1 MTANDWCRSHVVR
14 HGLPILLALAIA
26 CSSGCNALAARL
38 LTDGGSGV
46 VLQTVPPAAT
56 WVPSYVNVETGEPEP
71 GVRFVRTKMIW
82 NDVSGFDPSS
92 TFELDFILD
101 NYDASPLGPGTYLD
115 RSRALDQSPKVRM
128 WRSNLP
134 SAYLDTRFGDGNDEM
149 AYTVG
154 SGQARQ
160 IEAGKEYD
168 TLIVTGAGDTDRDS
182 ARLSAQLGVQKPTGC
197 TTTWCSFPAGSGS
210 MAGIFPAWK
219 IPVPGVVEFGTR
231 PQE

>member
-1 MTANDWCRSHVVR
+1 MTADYWRQSRGIR
-14 HGLPILLALAIA
+14 HFPPILLALAIA
-26 CSSGCNALAARL
+26 CSTGYNALAAPL
-38 LTDGGSGV
+38 HADGGSGMV
-46 VLQTVPPAAT
+46 WQAVPPAAT
-56 WVPSYVNVETGEPEP
+56 WVPSYVYIETGETEP

-92 TFELDFILD
+92 TFELDFFLD
-101 NYDASPLGPGTYLD
+101 NYDPSPLGPGTYLD
-115 RSRALDQSPKVRM
+115 RSRALDQSPKVLM

-134 SAYLDTRFGDGNDEM
+134 NAYLDTRFGDSNDEI

-154 SGQARQ
+154 SGQARE

-168 TLIVTGAGDTDRDS
+168 TLIVTAAGDTDRDS

-210 MAGIFPAWK
+210 MVDIFPAWK

-231 PQE
+231 PQK